1 MQSFTNVQ
9 ILEKH
14 VNDYFEINGKQM
26 IKVTKKGEAVKFKNY
41 AGKIKSS
48 IFICANFK
56 SILVSENNGK
66 QNSDDSYTNKN
77 QNQVGRSFGYKLVIN
92 LASLSSH
99 S

>member
-9 ILEKH
+9 ILERH
-14 VNDYFEINGKQM
+14 VNDYFEINGKQ
-26 IKVTKKGEAVKFKNY
+26 I
-41 AGKIKSS
+41 
-48 IFICANFK
+48 
-56 SILVSENNGK
+56 ILVSENNGK

-92 LASLSSH
+92 LASLSSR

>member
-9 ILEKH
+9 ILERH
-14 VNDYFEINGKQM
+14 VNDYFEINGKQ
-26 IKVTKKGEAVKFKNY
+26 I
-41 AGKIKSS
+41 
-48 IFICANFK
+48 
-56 SILVSENNGK
+56 ILVSENNGK

-77 QNQVGRSFGYKLVIN
+77 QNQIGRSFGYKLVIN

>member
-9 ILEKH
+9 ILERH
-14 VNDYFEINGKQM
+14 VNDYFEINGKQ
-26 IKVTKKGEAVKFKNY
+26 I
-41 AGKIKSS
+41 
-48 IFICANFK
+48 
-56 SILVSENNGK
+56 ILVSENNGK